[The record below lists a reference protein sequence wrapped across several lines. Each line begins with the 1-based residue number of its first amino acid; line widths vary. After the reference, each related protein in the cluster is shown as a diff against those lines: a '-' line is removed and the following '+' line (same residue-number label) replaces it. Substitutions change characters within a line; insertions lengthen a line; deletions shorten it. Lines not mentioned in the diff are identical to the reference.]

1 MLQTLLGQKKD
12 EEMSDEQPPQ
22 QNSKTRQAAVQTRP
36 IYNVPNFI
44 DLFGDDWRE
53 IKKQIVKRNFY
64 TCENIVL
71 TQN

>member
-1 MLQTLLGQKKD
+1 MLQTLLGRKKD

-44 DLFGDDWRE
+44 DLVGDD
-53 IKKQIVKRNFY
+53 
-64 TCENIVL
+64 
-71 TQN
+71 